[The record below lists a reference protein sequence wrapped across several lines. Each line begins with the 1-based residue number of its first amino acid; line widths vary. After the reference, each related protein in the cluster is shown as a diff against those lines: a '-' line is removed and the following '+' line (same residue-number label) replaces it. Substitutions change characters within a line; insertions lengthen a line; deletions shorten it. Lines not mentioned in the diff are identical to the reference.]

1 MKIGILGGTFDPPHM
16 GHIKL
21 ALAAIGRCGLDKLVL
36 MPAANPPHK
45 KSMTNPLH
53 RRNMAALA
61 AEEYGFELCE
71 IEYARKTP
79 SYTIDTLKELEKLYP
94 DDKLYFIIGGDSML
108 DFEKWHEWNKLIT
121 RCAFIVGSRSVAQKE
136 QVEKA
141 VKDKTERF
149 GAEIYVLDFL
159 PEEVSST
166 EIRNG
171 EVEEEVP
178 EKVREYIEKNN
189 LYKRF

>member
-1 MKIGILGGTFDPPHM
+1 
-16 GHIKL
+16 
-21 ALAAIGRCGLDKLVL
+21 
-36 MPAANPPHK
+36 
-45 KSMTNPLH
+45 
-53 RRNMAALA
+53 
-61 AEEYGFELCE
+61 
-71 IEYARKTP
+71 
-79 SYTIDTLKELEKLYP
+79 
-94 DDKLYFIIGGDSML
+94 ML
-108 DFEKWHEWNKLIT
+108 DFEKRHEWNKLIT
-121 RCAFIVGSRSVAQKE
+121 RRAFIVGSRNIAQKE

-171 EVEEEVP
+171 EAEEEVP
-178 EKVREYIEKNN
+178 EKVMEYIEKNN